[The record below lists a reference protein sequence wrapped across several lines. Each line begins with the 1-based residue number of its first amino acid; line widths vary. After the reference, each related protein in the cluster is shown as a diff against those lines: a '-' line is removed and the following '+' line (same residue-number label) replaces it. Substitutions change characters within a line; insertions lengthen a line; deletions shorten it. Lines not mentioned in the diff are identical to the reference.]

1 MAFLTLTSVQK
12 LFPGGVA
19 AVEDFNLDV
28 ARGEFVSFLGPSGC
42 GKTTTLRM
50 IAGFEKPTSGTI
62 NVDGKDITFKPPNQ
76 RNVGMVFQSYALFP
90 NMTVADNIGFGLKV
104 RKRPKAEIAKKVNEL
119 IELMHLQ
126 GRADRYPWQMSGG
139 QQQRVALA
147 RALAIE
153 PQVLLLDEPLSAL
166 DAKIRIVLRKE
177 IRSIQRQLGITTV
190 YVTHDQEEALSLSD
204 RVVVMNEGHIEQ
216 IGVPSE
222 IYNFPTTAFV
232 ASFVGTL
239 NLVSAGVID
248 AAAGRVSIAGQE
260 IRTNRAITSVAAGE
274 VVTLALRPEGISL
287 GEGSEGSN
295 RVQRHDRRHQLPR
308 LDRAHPAPPQRRRRG
323 QATDDHR
330 ARHVQRTAPDG
341 ADGRRRRH
349 GLVPA
354 RGVLRARRRRAT
366 RTWHPRTSARRCD
379 RPARR
384 HRPRRLRQGRHAHRV
399 RLDVERLGGGHRR
412 RPACRGRPVR
422 RRAPVRDA
430 RLRRRDAASSGR
442 AADSPPRRWPGCASG
457 PTRSWSGRA

>member
-1 MAFLTLTSVQK
+1 MAFLTLTSVKK

-62 NVDGKDITFKPPNQ
+62 TVDGKDITNKSPNQ

-90 NMTVADNIGFGLKV
+90 NMTVAGNIGFGLKV
-104 RKRPKAEIAKKVNEL
+104 RKRPKAEIARKVDEL
-119 IELMHLQ
+119 IEMMHLQ

-216 IGVPSE
+216 LGVPSE
-222 IYNFPTTAFV
+222 IYNFPTTSFV

-239 NLVSAGVID
+239 NLVSAGVVD
-248 AAAGRVSIAGQE
+248 AASGRVSVAGQE
-260 IRTNRAITSVAAGE
+260 IRTNRAITSAAAGD

-287 GEGSEGSN
+287 GEGPEGSN
-295 RVQRHDRRHQLPR
+295 RLH
-308 LDRAHPAPPQRRRRG
+308 G
-323 QATDDHR
+323 TIDDINFLGSIVRIRIHLG
-330 ARHVQRTAPDG
+330 DG
-341 ADGRRRRH
+341 ADGAAPTSVALDTFNEPH
-349 GLVPA
+349 LMVPTVGA
-354 RGVLRARRRRAT
+354 EVTVSFPREACFVLGSSRDTSVAPEDVGAT
-366 RTWHPRTSARRCD
+366 
-379 RPARR
+379 
-384 HRPRRLRQGRHAHRV
+384 V
-399 RLDVERLGGGHRR
+399 
-412 RPACRGRPVR
+412 
-422 RRAPVRDA
+422 
-430 RLRRRDAASSGR
+430 
-442 AADSPPRRWPGCASG
+442 
-457 PTRSWSGRA
+457 